1 MGCGRVGSMVA
12 HTLVE
17 AGHSVAVIDQ
27 DESAFRRLG
36 TNFPGVTVTGIG
48 FDRDHLGRAN
58 IAQADAF
65 IAVSSGDNSNILAAR
80 VARENFGVANVVAR
94 IYDPRR
100 ALVYQRLGIPTV
112 ATVAWT
118 ADQILRRVLPA
129 GAMEEWRDPS
139 GQVTLAQVNF
149 DKSWI
154 GHSVGEIQD
163 VTGARVGV
171 ITRFGAGIVP
181 ERTAIIQDGD
191 LLHILADAA
200 KLPEVEKLL
209 ISEVEH

>member
-1 MGCGRVGSMVA
+1 MGCGRVGSMLA
-12 HTLVE
+12 HTLVDE
-17 AGHSVAVIDQ
+17 GHSVAVIDQ

-36 TNFPGVTVTGIG
+36 PDFSGTTVTGIG
-48 FDRDHLGRAN
+48 FDRDHLRRAN
-58 IAQADAF
+58 IEKADAF

-139 GQVTLAQVNF
+139 GGVTLAQVNF

-171 ITRFGAGIVP
+171 ITRFGSGLVP
-181 ERTAIIQDGD
+181 ERTALIQDGD
-191 LLHILADAA
+191 LLHIL
-200 KLPEVEKLL
+200 VETTRL
-209 ISEVEH
+209 SEVEGLLNGEVGQ